1 MLGGNDKLNAH
12 FAKYGVKGSIIER
25 YNSPAAALFRDTIIA
40 MRDGTPVP
48 TDIAPYEAEMAAEMA
63 AKAARASETPAE
75 RDARTRAE
83 TQERMRAKFG
93 ADGLKNQSLGSSG
106 LSGGESSSARS
117 GGGGGAGSGGASFDD
132 FFGVDFSAQCVPW
145 GARECG
151 HASQGSSPPVRLCRT
166 AALSSLAG
174 SAVTKVTEVARVA
187 SVRVAEG
194 SRELGRRVQEQ
205 HIGEKVAVS
214 RRAAA
219 AAPAARA
226 LLLHARRLYRRRR
239 RL

>member
-1 MLGGNDKLNAH
+1 MMLGGNDKLNAH
-12 FAKYGVKGSIIER
+12 FAKFGVKGSIVER

-93 ADGLKNQSLGSSG
+93 ADGLKNQSLGSSS

-151 HASQGSSPPVRLCRT
+151 HASQGSSPPVRLQNRGTFLARGVCRDQGHRGREGGLCAGRGGLT
-166 AALSSLAG
+166 RAGAPRPGAAH
-174 SAVTKVTEVARVA
+174 R
-187 SVRVAEG
+187 REG
-194 SRELGRRVQEQ
+194 C
-205 HIGEKVAVS
+205 GE
-214 RRAAA
+214 
-219 AAPAARA
+219 
-226 LLLHARRLYRRRR
+226 
-239 RL
+239 

>member
-1 MLGGNDKLNAH
+1 MDAWSERQLKMVSCVALLPPVLDLTIPRTCAQMMLGGNDKLNAH
-12 FAKYGVKGSIIER
+12 FAKYGVKGSIVER
-25 YNSPAAALFRDTIIA
+25 YNSPAAALFRDMIIA

-93 ADGLKNQSLGSSG
+93 ADGLKNQSLGSSS
-106 LSGGESSSARS
+106 LSGGDSSSARS

-145 GARECG
+145 GARARWEC
-151 HASQGSSPPVRLCRT
+151 
-166 AALSSLAG
+166 LAG
-174 SAVTKVTEVARVA
+174 LLPSTSPAVRP
-187 SVRVAEG
+187 AE
-194 SRELGRRVQEQ
+194 RR
-205 HIGEKVAVS
+205 HS
-214 RRAAA
+214 PR
-219 AAPAARA
+219 
-226 LLLHARRLYRRRR
+226 LLVLP
-239 RL
+239 